1 MKRRSLI
8 AAATGLTAVAVLALW
23 WGAPARAGA
32 PAPGGDAAGVEK
44 ACLDY
49 IDSIYLVKP
58 ELLDASVSPDL
69 KKVGFEY
76 DSEARAYTMS
86 PMSFATLREIASSYN
101 KKGAIPK
108 DAPRKVW
115 VLGVMDQVAE
125 AKIAAIWGI
134 DYIQLAKVDGKW
146 QIQHIIWQSPPK
158 EPSAEDAALVK
169 RACLDYA
176 ESAYL
181 MKPENI
187 DRSVHPDLVKV
198 GYMGRGDAGGYEA
211 HPMNHQQ
218 LKDLV
223 AKWNANGQFGPGA
236 RKDIE
241 VLDVSDQTASA
252 KLSAEWGVDYFHL
265 AKFDG
270 KWQIA
275 QVIWQTYPPEEKAG
289 H

>member
-1 MKRRSLI
+1 MKRRSLV
-8 AAATGLTAVAVLALW
+8 AVATGLAAVLALW
-23 WGAPARAGA
+23 WGAPVRADA
-32 PAPGGDAAGVEK
+32 EALSGDAAGVEK
-44 ACLDY
+44 ACFDY
-49 IDSIYLVKP
+49 IDSIYQVKP
-58 ELLDASVSPDL
+58 ELLDGCASPEL
-69 KKVGFEY
+69 KKIGFEY
-76 DSEARAYTMS
+76 DQKARAYTMS
-86 PMSFATLREIASSYN
+86 PMSFATLREIAATYN
-101 KKGAIPK
+101 KNGAIPK
-108 DAPRKVW
+108 DAPRRVW

-125 AKIAAIWGI
+125 AKIEAVWGI
-134 DYIQLAKVDGKW
+134 DYIQLAKVNGKW

-158 EPSAEDAALVK
+158 DPSADDADLVK

-198 GYMGRGDAGGYEA
+198 GYIKRGDADEYRV

-223 AKWNANGQFGPGA
+223 AKWNESGRFGPDA

-241 VLDVSDQTASA
+241 VLDVSDQTACA

-270 KWQIA
+270 RWQIA
-275 QVIWQTYPPEEKAG
+275 QVIWQTYPSEQKSG
-289 H
+289 Q